1 MLKIYVASSLYPCYV
16 NAIESSAQAQP
27 LVKWAGGKRQLQERI
42 LATFPAFTG
51 TYFEPFLGGAA
62 IFFALNPKKAVLSD
76 VNEGLVNLYKCVQD
90 DYLAVLGEAQKLE
103 KKYNKFDLGGQSELF
118 YKTRESYNSSERKG
132 LKNAV
137 DFLLLNKAGFNGI
150 YRENASGGFNV
161 PFGKRSNLVLA
172 TVSNLELAAKSLQK
186 ARISIQ
192 GFEEVESAAKAGD
205 LVYFDPPYVP
215 LSITSAFTSYSK
227 GGFGE
232 AHQVELSRVFKE
244 LNDKGVHVALSNS
257 QTPLVEKLYKGFK
270 HHELSATRQISAKTA
285 GRNSV
290 TELLVTNF

>member
-1 MLKIYVASSLYPCYV
+1 LKS
-16 NAIESSAQAQP
+16 
-27 LVKWAGGKRQLQERI
+27 
-42 LATFPAFTG
+42 
-51 TYFEPFLGGAA
+51 
-62 IFFALNPKKAVLSD
+62 
-76 VNEGLVNLYKCVQD
+76 
-90 DYLAVLGEAQKLE
+90 
-103 KKYNKFDLGGQSELF
+103 
-118 YKTRESYNSSERKG
+118 
-132 LKNAV
+132 AV

-172 TVSNLELAAKSLQK
+172 TASNLELAAKSLQK
-186 ARISIQ
+186 ARIAIQ
-192 GFEEVESAAKAGD
+192 GFEKVESTAKSGD

-244 LNDKGVHVALSNS
+244 LSDKGVHVALSNS
-257 QTPLVEKLYKGFK
+257 KTPLVGKLYKGFK

>member
-1 MLKIYVASSLYPCYV
+1 MLKINVASYLYSCYV
-16 NAIESSAQAQP
+16 NAIDSQAQAQP

-42 LATFPAFTG
+42 LATFPSFTG

-76 VNEGLVNLYKCVQD
+76 VNEGLVNLYKCVKS
-90 DYLAVLGEAQKLE
+90 DYLQVLKECKKLE
-103 KKYNKFDLGGQSELF
+103 TKYNKLDLEGQSELF
-118 YKTRESYNSSERKG
+118 YKMRESYNSSDRPG
-132 LKNAV
+132 ISTAAI
-137 DFLLLNKAGFNGI
+137 FLLLNKAGFNGI

-161 PFGKRSNLVLA
+161 PFGKRSTLVLA
-172 TVSNLELAAKSLQK
+172 TEANLALAAKSLKK
-186 ARISIQ
+186 AKISVQ
-192 GFEEVESAAKAGD
+192 GFESVENAAQPGD

-232 AHQVELSRVFKE
+232 AHQVDLSRVFRA
-244 LNDKGVHVALSNS
+244 LSDKGVHVALSNS
-257 QTPLVEKLYKGFK
+257 KTPLIEKLYKGFNL
-270 HHELSATRQISAKTA
+270 HELSATRQISAKTS
-285 GRNSV
+285 GRSSV

>member
-1 MLKIYVASSLYPCYV
+1 V

-90 DYLAVLGEAQKLE
+90 DYLAVLAEARKLE
-103 KKYNKFDLGGQSELF
+103 KKYNKLDLDGQSELF

-172 TVSNLELAAKSLQK
+172 TASNLELAAKSLKK
-186 ARISIQ
+186 AKILTQ
-192 GFEEVESAAKAGD
+192 GFEKVESTAIAGD

-232 AHQVELSRVFKE
+232 AHQVELSRVFRE
-244 LNDKGVHVALSNS
+244 LSDKGVHVALSNS
-257 QTPLVEKLYKGFK
+257 KTPLIEKLYGGFK
-270 HHELSATRQISAKTA
+270 LHELSATRQISAKTA

>member
-1 MLKIYVASSLYPCYV
+1 MVKIYVASSLYPCYV

-27 LVKWAGGKRQLQERI
+27 LVKWAGGKRQLQERL
-42 LATFPAFTG
+42 LATFPDFTG

-90 DYLAVLGEAQKLE
+90 DYLAVLAEAQKLE
-103 KKYNKFDLGGQSELF
+103 KKYNKLDLDGQSELF

-150 YRENASGGFNV
+150 YRENSSGGFNV
-161 PFGKRSNLVLA
+161 PFGKRSSLVLA
-172 TVSNLELAAKSLQK
+172 TASNLELAAKSLQK
-186 ARISIQ
+186 AKISIQ
-192 GFEEVESAAKAGD
+192 GFEKVESVAKAGD

-227 GGFGE
+227 DGFGE
-232 AHQVELSRVFKE
+232 AHQVELSRVFRE
-244 LNDKGVHVALSNS
+244 LSEKGVHVALSNS
-257 QTPLVEKLYKGFK
+257 KTPLVEKLYQGFK
-270 HHELSATRQISAKTA
+270 LHELSATRQISAKNS

>member
-1 MLKIYVASSLYPCYV
+1 M
-16 NAIESSAQAQP
+16 NAFESSAQAQP

-62 IFFALNPKKAVLSD
+62 IFFALNPKIAVLSD
-76 VNEGLVNLYKCVQD
+76 VNEGLINLYKCVQD
-90 DYLAVLGEAQKLE
+90 DYLEVLLEGQKLE
-103 KKYNKFDLGGQSELF
+103 KKYNKLDLTEQSELF
-118 YKTRESYNSSERKG
+118 YKTRESYNSSDRKG
-132 LKNAV
+132 LKSAV

-172 TVSNLELAAKSLQK
+172 NASNLELAAKSLQK
-186 ARISIQ
+186 ASISIQ
-192 GFEEVESAAKAGD
+192 GFEKVESTAKSGD

-232 AHQVELSRVFKE
+232 AHQVALSRVFKALSE
-244 LNDKGVHVALSNS
+244 EGVHVALSNS
-257 QTPLVEKLYKGFK
+257 KTPLVEKLYKGFK
-270 HHELSATRQISAKTA
+270 LHELSATRQISAKTA

>member
-1 MLKIYVASSLYPCYV
+1 MLKINVASNLYPCYV
-16 NAIESSAQAQP
+16 NAIESLPTAQP

-42 LATFPAFTG
+42 LSTFPSFTG

-76 VNEGLVNLYKCVQD
+76 VNEGLVNLYKCVQAD
-90 DYLAVLGEAQKLE
+90 HLEVLAECKKLE
-103 KKYNKFDLGGQSELF
+103 SKYNKLDLDGQSELF
-118 YKTRESYNSSERKG
+118 YKIRETYNSNERSGVKT
-132 LKNAV
+132 AAH
-137 DFLLLNKAGFNGI
+137 FLLLNKAGFNGI

-161 PFGKRSNLVLA
+161 PFGKRNNLVLA
-172 TVSNLELAAKSLQK
+172 TVSNLELVAKALKKAKISLQ
-186 ARISIQ
+186 
-192 GFEEVESAAKAGD
+192 GYENVESAAQPGD

-232 AHQVELSRVFKE
+232 AHQIELARVFRALSE
-244 LNDKGVHVALSNS
+244 EGVHVALSNS
-257 QTPLVEKLYKGFK
+257 KTPLVEKLYKGFK
-270 HHELSATRQISAKTA
+270 LQELSATRQISARTS
-285 GRNSV
+285 GRASV

>member
-1 MLKIYVASSLYPCYV
+1 V

-62 IFFALNPKKAVLSD
+62 IFFALNPKKAVLTD

-90 DYLAVLGEAQKLE
+90 DYLAVLAEAQKLE
-103 KKYNKFDLGGQSELF
+103 KKYNKLDLDGQSELF
-118 YKTRESYNSSERKG
+118 YKTRASYNSNDRKG

-161 PFGKRSNLVLA
+161 PFGKRSHLVLA
-172 TVSNLELAAKSLQK
+172 TQSNLELAAKSLQK

-192 GFEEVESAAKAGD
+192 GFENVESTAKAGD

-215 LSITSAFTSYSK
+215 LSITSSFANYAK

-232 AHQVELSRVFKE
+232 THQVELARVFKA
-244 LNDKGVHVALSNS
+244 LSAKGVHVALSNS
-257 QTPLVEKLYKGFK
+257 HTPLVEKLYKGFTL
-270 HHELSATRQISAKTA
+270 HELSATRQISAKTS

>member
-1 MLKIYVASSLYPCYV
+1 M
-16 NAIESSAQAQP
+16 NAIDSKPQAQP

-76 VNEGLVNLYKCVQD
+76 VNQGLVNLYKCVQD
-90 DYLAVLGEAQKLE
+90 DYLAVLAEAQKLE
-103 KKYNKFDLGGQSELF
+103 KKYNKLDLDEQSDLF

-161 PFGKRSNLVLA
+161 PFGKRSNLVLVTA
-172 TVSNLELAAKSLQK
+172 SNLELAAKSLQK

-192 GFEEVESAAKAGD
+192 GFEKVVSVAKAGD

-244 LNDKGVHVALSNS
+244 LSDKGVHVALSNS
-257 QTPLVEKLYKGFK
+257 KTPLVEKLYKGFK

>member
-1 MLKIYVASSLYPCYV
+1 M
-16 NAIESSAQAQP
+16 NAIESNAQAQP

-62 IFFALNPKKAVLSD
+62 IFFALNPRKAVLSD
-76 VNEGLVNLYKCVQD
+76 VNEGLVNLYKCVQN
-90 DYLAVLGEAQKLE
+90 DYLAVLAEAQKLE
-103 KKYNKFDLGGQSELF
+103 KKYNKLDLDGQSELF
-118 YKTRESYNSSERKG
+118 YTIRESYNSSERKG

-172 TVSNLELAAKSLQK
+172 TERNLELVAKSLER
-186 ARISIQ
+186 AELLNQ
-192 GFEEVESAAKAGD
+192 GFEDVEHTAKSGD

-215 LSITSAFTSYSK
+215 LSITSAFTSYAK

-232 AHQVELSRVFKE
+232 AHQVELASVFKA
-244 LNDKGVHVALSNS
+244 LSAKGVHVALSNS
-257 QTPLVEKLYKGFK
+257 KTPLVEKLYKGFK
-270 HHELSATRQISAKTA
+270 LHELSATRQISAKTA

-290 TELLVTNF
+290 TELLVTSF

>member
-1 MLKIYVASSLYPCYV
+1 V
-16 NAIESSAQAQP
+16 NAIDSKPQAQP

-76 VNEGLVNLYKCVQD
+76 VNQGLVNLYKCVQD
-90 DYLAVLGEAQKLE
+90 DYLAVLAEAQKLE
-103 KKYNKFDLGGQSELF
+103 KKYNKLDLDEQSDLF

-161 PFGKRSNLVLA
+161 PFGKRSNLVLVTA
-172 TVSNLELAAKSLQK
+172 SNLELAAKSLQK

-192 GFEEVESAAKAGD
+192 GFEKVVSVAKAGD

-244 LNDKGVHVALSNS
+244 LSDKGVHVALSNS
-257 QTPLVEKLYKGFK
+257 KTPLVEKLYKGFK

>member
-1 MLKIYVASSLYPCYV
+1 V
-16 NAIESSAQAQP
+16 
-27 LVKWAGGKRQLQERI
+27 
-42 LATFPAFTG
+42 LA
-51 TYFEPFLGGAA
+51 
-62 IFFALNPKKAVLSD
+62 
-76 VNEGLVNLYKCVQD
+76 
-90 DYLAVLGEAQKLE
+90 EAQKLE
-103 KKYNKFDLGGQSELF
+103 KKYNKLDLDGQSELF
-118 YKTRESYNSSERKG
+118 YKTRESYNSSERNG

-172 TVSNLELAAKSLQK
+172 TASNLELAAKSLKK
-186 ARISIQ
+186 AKILIQ
-192 GFEEVESAAKAGD
+192 GFEKVESSAIAGD

-232 AHQVELSRVFKE
+232 AHQVELSRVFRE
-244 LNDKGVHVALSNS
+244 LSDKGVHVALSNS
-257 QTPLVEKLYKGFK
+257 KTPLIEKLYEGFK
-270 HHELSATRQISAKTA
+270 FHELSATRQISAKTA

>member
-1 MLKIYVASSLYPCYV
+1 VLKIYVASYLYPCYV
-16 NAIESSAQAQP
+16 HAFESNTQAQP

-42 LATFPAFTG
+42 LATFPTFTG

-76 VNEGLVNLYKCVQD
+76 VNEGLVNLYKCVQAEH
-90 DYLAVLGEAQKLE
+90 LEVLEECKKLE
-103 KKYNKFDLGGQSELF
+103 NKYNKLDLDGQAELF
-118 YKTRESYNSSERKG
+118 YKIRETYNLSERGGVKT
-132 LKNAV
+132 AAH
-137 DFLLLNKAGFNGI
+137 FLLLNKAGFNGI

-172 TVSNLELAAKSLQK
+172 TESNLEL
-186 ARISIQ
+186 
-192 GFEEVESAAKAGD
+192 VAKALNKAKISRQGYESVENAVLPGD

-232 AHQVELSRVFKE
+232 AHQIELARLFRALSE
-244 LNDKGVHVALSNS
+244 KGVHVALSNS
-257 QTPLVEKLYKGFK
+257 KTPLVEKLYKGFNL
-270 HHELSATRQISAKTA
+270 HELSATRQISARTS
-285 GRNSV
+285 GRSSV
-290 TELLVTNF
+290 MELLVTNF